1 MPIEETAAPTVLN
14 PNGNPQSGAPMAALI
29 EEIVATH
36 HAALRRMVPC
46 IEAIAGDMIEY
57 GARDDGA
64 EGQDGHAGHEA
75 MVDIRQ
81 LIGGLWACVQGQL
94 DREERIAFPSLIR
107 LEKQTQV
114 SRCHAGMIR
123 SQLMMAERDL
133 ARIRG
138 VMMRLRE
145 LAEEILSPAGPCEI
159 CHELLSV
166 IDALLGDLQEHTRK
180 ESQLLFPWAIA
191 REAEL
196 AR

>member
-64 EGQDGHAGHEA
+64 VGQDGHGGHGA

-81 LIGGLWACVQGQL
+81 LIGGLWACVLGQL
-94 DREERIAFPSLIR
+94 DREVRIVFPSLIR
-107 LEKQTQV
+107 LE
-114 SRCHAGMIR
+114 
-123 SQLMMAERDL
+123 
-133 ARIRG
+133 
-138 VMMRLRE
+138 
-145 LAEEILSPAGPCEI
+145 
-159 CHELLSV
+159 
-166 IDALLGDLQEHTRK
+166 
-180 ESQLLFPWAIA
+180 
-191 REAEL
+191 
-196 AR
+196 